1 MWNLLTIKMIFMKM
15 QKFIVFTNVNR
26 GVEHAMQD
34 SFIDYDYSQEASNYS
49 ADDYGP
55 SKEIIDEFED
65 SAKKRSRASSVHF

>member
-1 MWNLLTIKMIFMKM
+1 
-15 QKFIVFTNVNR
+15 
-26 GVEHAMQD
+26 MQD
-34 SFIDYDYSQEASNYS
+34 SFIDYDYSQEASSYS

>member
-1 MWNLLTIKMIFMKM
+1 
-15 QKFIVFTNVNR
+15 
-26 GVEHAMQD
+26 MQD
-34 SFIDYDYSQEASNYS
+34 CFIDYDYSQEASSYS